1 MQLVEEEEEE
11 STDSDIILDHM
22 IEPKIEE
29 AKIHVPKEDLDEI
42 IHKQIKHI
50 LQRDLRIE
58 LNIVKNLEHDADPKS
73 KEIA

>member
-42 IHKQIKHI
+42 IHKQLEHI
-50 LQRDLRIE
+50 LQRELQIE
-58 LNIVKNLEHDADPKS
+58 LNIVKNL
-73 KEIA
+73 